1 MKKVFTLV
9 ILPLAILFLGYM
21 IFSSIQEPVKFKKE
35 KEHRESV
42 AIESLM
48 DIRTLQEAYKSK
60 YGRFT
65 GSFDT
70 LINFYKNDSITI
82 VKQIGSF
89 DDSLA
94 VAQKKVFRI
103 EVNYSVKDTLLKE
116 SKQFIDSLKYIPYSG
131 GDTMLLEA
139 AVRKV
144 SGVAV
149 PLFQASA
156 PFDLLL
162 KGLDRQLI
170 INLNVEREDTGRY
183 PGLKVGDVDSPNN
196 NVGNWE

>member
-42 AIESLM
+42 AIERLK

-103 EVNYSVKDTLLKE
+103 EVKYSVKDTLLRD

-144 SGVAV
+144 SGVDV

-156 PFDLLL
+156 PFNLLL

>member
-42 AIESLM
+42 AIERLK